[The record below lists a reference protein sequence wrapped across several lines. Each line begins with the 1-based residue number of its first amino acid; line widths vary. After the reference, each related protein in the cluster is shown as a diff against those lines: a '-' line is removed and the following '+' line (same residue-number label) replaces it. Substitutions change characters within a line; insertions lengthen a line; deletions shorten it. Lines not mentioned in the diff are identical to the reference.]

1 MKTVFLAL
9 IPLIIIF
16 ISPAYAA
23 NLCVGL
29 AKNKYCLGKP
39 LPKKADSYEVTTLD
53 GGIDIETR
61 KNRRSRYVYGNEVD
75 GLSGLSLTTTLVTQY
90 GKVAS
95 INQYYRI
102 DPKDHQSKDRVYFL
116 LERRLTRQ
124 YGKPSTRTILEEL
137 KYTEWRSHL
146 IDINISDADE
156 ENVSVSFS
164 IGSRR

>member
-1 MKTVFLAL
+1 MKIVFLAL
-9 IPLIIIF
+9 IPFFILF
-16 ISPAYAA
+16 ISSAHAE
-23 NLCVGL
+23 NLCVGM

-39 LPKKADSYEVTTLD
+39 LPKKAGSYEVTTLD
-53 GGIDIETR
+53 GGIDIQTR
-61 KNRRSRYVYGNEVD
+61 KNRSSRFNFGNEVD
-75 GLSGLSLTTTLVTQY
+75 GLSGLSLATTIVTQY

-95 INQYYRI
+95 VNQYYRI
-102 DPKDHQSKDRVYFL
+102 DPKDHQSKARVYFL

-146 IDINISDADE
+146 IDINISDAEE

-164 IGSRR
+164 ISSRL

>member
-1 MKTVFLAL
+1 MKIVFLAL

-29 AKNKYCLGKP
+29 AKNKYCLGKS
-39 LPKKADSYEVTTLD
+39 LPKKADSYEVTILD
-53 GGIDIETR
+53 GGIDIQTR
-61 KNRRSRYVYGNEVD
+61 KHRSSRFDFGNEVD
-75 GLSGLSLTTTLVTQY
+75 SLSGLSLATTLVTQY

-95 INQYYRI
+95 VNQYYRI
-102 DPKDHQSKDRVYFL
+102 DPKDHRSKDRVYFL
-116 LERRLTRQ
+116 LERRLSRQ
-124 YGKPSTRTILEEL
+124 YGKPSTRTILEEF

-146 IDINISDADE
+146 IDINISDAEE

-164 IGSRR
+164 ISSRL